1 VDEKKTEGTKQVQTA
16 HPRNTRKVPNRVGKP
31 VTLGSTMSQK
41 LLIVVAEMIA
51 RSGREDELRQ
61 KLAGFVAPTRAEN
74 GCVQYDLH
82 EAEDQPGHFLF
93 FEKWTSAE
101 ALDAHLASPH
111 IASVLPELGSILA
124 QPARISKFRQI
135 A

>member
-1 VDEKKTEGTKQVQTA
+1 MPQD
-16 HPRNTRKVPNRVGKP
+16 
-31 VTLGSTMSQK
+31 
-41 LLIVVAEMIA
+41 LLIVVAEMTA
-51 RSGREDELRQ
+51 RSGKEDDLRR
-61 KLAGFVAPTRAEN
+61 KLTGFVTPTRTED

-82 EAEDQPGHFLF
+82 EAEDRPGSFLF
-93 FEKWTSAE
+93 FEKWTSAQ
-101 ALDAHLASPH
+101 ALEAHLACPH

>member
-1 VDEKKTEGTKQVQTA
+1 
-16 HPRNTRKVPNRVGKP
+16 
-31 VTLGSTMSQK
+31 MSQN
-41 LLIVVAEMIA
+41 LLIVVAEMTA
-51 RSGREDELRQ
+51 QSGKEDALRE
-61 KLAGFVAPTRAEN
+61 KLSGFVAPTRAEN

-82 EAEDQPGHFLF
+82 ESEDHPGQFLF
-93 FEKWTSAE
+93 FERWTSAQE
-101 ALDAHLASPH
+101 LEAHLASPH

>member
-1 VDEKKTEGTKQVQTA
+1 
-16 HPRNTRKVPNRVGKP
+16 
-31 VTLGSTMSQK
+31 MSQN

-51 RSGREDELRQ
+51 QGGKEDELRQ
-61 KLAGFVAPTRAEN
+61 KLTGFVAPTRAEN

-82 EAEDQPGHFLF
+82 EEDEHPGHFLF
-93 FEKWTSAE
+93 FERWTSLE
-101 ALDAHLASPH
+101 ALEAHLAAPH
-111 IASVLPELGSILA
+111 IASVLPVLPTILA